1 MGKLK
6 KVIDKE
12 FVNIDLD
19 TNTNGNIVWSTCPGK
34 KCAVKYNGE
43 IYQIKILTYD
53 KNKRKV
59 HMI

>member
-34 KCAVKYNGE
+34 NVQLNITGKY
-43 IYQIKILTYD
+43 IKLKYYPMIKI
-53 KNKRKV
+53 KEEF
-59 HMI
+59 I